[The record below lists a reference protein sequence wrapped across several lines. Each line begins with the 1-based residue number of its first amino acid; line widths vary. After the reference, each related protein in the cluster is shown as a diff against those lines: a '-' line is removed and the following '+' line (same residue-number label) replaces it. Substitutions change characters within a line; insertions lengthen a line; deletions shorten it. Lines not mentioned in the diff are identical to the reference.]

1 MPFKRNKGNLTENR
15 LILLQLSSRFSA
27 GIEHDEVVQ
36 LNMQYD
42 WMMYFDLEQGL
53 LELCEEHL
61 MALQELDGR
70 RFYRTTAEGLNVL
83 EMYRHRIP
91 MSIRTAIDEFARS
104 NAQRM
109 ERQMELF
116 ADYDCVSAIDYQVQ
130 LRINEYFRP
139 IFSMVISAPSEDYAK
154 AICKRF
160 KQCGP
165 QLYAGVLAQLTRD
178 EEPASPN
185 EHTATEEES

>member
-61 MALQELDGR
+61 MALQELDVGEI
-70 RFYRTTAEGLNVL
+70 TALL
-83 EMYRHRIP
+83 
-91 MSIRTAIDEFARS
+91 S
-104 NAQRM
+104 
-109 ERQMELF
+109 
-116 ADYDCVSAIDYQVQ
+116 
-130 LRINEYFRP
+130 
-139 IFSMVISAPSEDYAK
+139 
-154 AICKRF
+154 
-160 KQCGP
+160 
-165 QLYAGVLAQLTRD
+165 
-178 EEPASPN
+178 
-185 EHTATEEES
+185 